1 MNINGI
7 CYIAAKWD
15 EATKSY
21 SKTEKDFKRSEP
33 NAYGKPLASG
43 KITWGDQSKDKNG
56 TVTKNYTTKSFAC
69 FDPASIDTLE
79 ACKNDLLLI
88 EGQLKGESY
97 VDKNGDKKKVE
108 KVYISKASRYDKSAN
123 SVPQPS
129 RNEDNRSQENWSDDI
144 PF

>member
-33 NAYGKPLASG
+33 NAYGKPRASG

-56 TVTKNYTTKSFAC
+56 TVTKNYTTKYFVC
-69 FDPASIDTLE
+69 FDPSVIDTLD
-79 ACKNDLLLI
+79 ACKKNLLVI

-97 VDKNGDKKKVE
+97 VDKNGDKIKSE
-108 KVYISKASRYDKSAN
+108 KIYISKASRYDKGVNNTQTIQDKA
-123 SVPQPS
+123 PQV
-129 RNEDNRSQENWSDDI
+129 EYDGDDI